1 MYARWEELPR
11 EYTPPI
17 QKRRVPLFIFP
28 YIFCYTIPAFPYSL
42 FPILSRAPL
51 FLNSEASCSELCVV
65 VQKPRRGPS
74 RASPPHLS
82 CFPGPA
88 GWRGGIR
95 PTRKFPKSV
104 IHLFRRENRLSVS
117 TIPPYVL
124 SLSAHQSIFSFANF
138 CDEAN
143 RRLSPPSSSSSAA
156 AFGMSLALGFGLGVQ
171 LSKLSP
177 SLPPFPDR
185 GELERGLPQPFTV
198 AFLSFAY
205 FGLLSNGHRVKDA
218 VVNSEK

>member
-1 MYARWEELPR
+1 MVGRIEAER
-11 EYTPPI
+11 PI
-17 QKRRVPLFIFP
+17 GIHSPTQGYISPALLSCSLRDTQCMQDGRSYPANTHRLSRNEGFPFLFSHTF
-28 YIFCYTIPAFPYSL
+28 FCYTIPAFPYSL

-88 GWRGGIR
+88 EWRGGIR
-95 PTRKFPKSV
+95 QTRKFPKSV

-143 RRLSPPSSSSSAA
+143 RRLVSSLLLLLLLR
-156 AFGMSLALGFGLGVQ
+156 FRDEFGFGFWAWGATFQ
-171 LSKLSP
+171 TF
-177 SLPPFPDR
+177 SLPPP
-185 GELERGLPQPFTV
+185 
-198 AFLSFAY
+198 LSR
-205 FGLLSNGHRVKDA
+205 SR
-218 VVNSEK
+218 